1 MVQVKIEDKKGYDY
15 KKTAKKVLRSAA
27 IVLLTGIL
35 AVYSEEPLVLALIP
49 LIEGA
54 LNYLKHRNI

>member
-1 MVQVKIEDKKGYDY
+1 MKYDY
-15 KKTAKKVLRSAA
+15 KITIKKIARSAA

-35 AVYSEEPLVLALIP
+35 AVYAEEPLVLALIP

-54 LNYLKHRNI
+54 LNYLKHKNN

>member
-1 MVQVKIEDKKGYDY
+1 MSIFKKQYDWKI
-15 KKTAKKVLRSAA
+15 TAQKIMRSAI

-35 AVYSEEPLVLALIP
+35 VVYSEEPKLLVLIP

-54 LNYLKHRNI
+54 LNYLKHKNN

>member
-1 MVQVKIEDKKGYDY
+1 MMVQIKIENKGYDY
-15 KKTAKKVLRSAA
+15 KKTLKKILKSAV

-54 LNYLKHRNI
+54 LNYLKHK